1 MVPRFFIKEEL
12 ARVVVGEVEGEAETH
27 DHKGVL
33 WVLQLGL
40 DHLKELPC

>member
-12 ARVVVGEVEGEAETH
+12 ARVVLSEVKGEAETH
-27 DHKGVL
+27 YHQGVL